1 MKTLPI
7 NIKGFSYPELIKQ
20 AVKTNYGDYLQA
32 YYKGKEINK
41 TKFISNIHLD
51 DEVQR
56 INITA
61 GNLSSSQ
68 KIKLYSNGDAFI
80 RTDILETESKLGLK
94 FFSLVLKNNDGSGV
108 SVMRGRKGYKAIF
121 SAIKDG
127 KPVHTV
133 YSSNP
138 NPKYNEIE
146 KTNDAFYE
154 SLIKVI
160 QNKDINKEIII

>member
-7 NIKGFSYPELIKQ
+7 KIKGFSYPELIKQ
-20 AVKTNYGDYLQA
+20 AKKTNYGDYLNA
-32 YYKGKEINK
+32 YYKGTEINK

-61 GNLSSSQ
+61 GNLFSSQ
-68 KIKLYSNGDAFI
+68 KIKLYSNGDSFVQ
-80 RTDILETESKLGLK
+80 THVLETESRLGNK
-94 FFSLVLKNNDGSGV
+94 FFSLVLKNNDGTGI
-108 SVMRGRKGYKAIF
+108 SVMRGRKGYKAII

-127 KPVHTV
+127 KPNNIV

-138 NPKYNEIE
+138 NPKYNEVKQTDE
-146 KTNDAFYE
+146 FFK
-154 SLIKVI
+154 SLLNTI
-160 QNKDINKEIII
+160 QNHDKSKEIII